1 MLIVGLGSF
10 VTKFAEEQPPL
21 AAEEPDEEPDGRA
34 AQEVF
39 DQPEL
44 RREILRYVIPTPEQR
59 AERERVRAE
68 RERERARRERRRQY
82 EEMGLPPDQ
91 IEEQLF
97 DELETESEEEFDGG
111 FGGGGAQPSK
121 SAPIAPTPPPRDE
134 LAAED
139 IEFVEAE
146 NELSLADMKREHE
159 EMRRKEGRFLNSR
172 STNRKLRRE
181 IQRLGELIREKE
193 HQILREERAP
203 LTRFL

>member
-10 VTKFAEEQPPL
+10 PTKFAEEQNPL
-21 AAEEPDEEPDGRA
+21 AAEEPPDGRA

-44 RREILRYVIPTPEQR
+44 RREIMRYIIPTPEQR
-59 AERERVRAE
+59 AERERE
-68 RERERARRERRRQY
+68 RERRERRRLY
-82 EEMGLPPDQ
+82 EEMRIPPDE
-91 IEEQLF
+91 I
-97 DELETESEEEFDGG
+97 DELLFEEFDDDEGTEYSGDTVLLDEEEFE
-111 FGGGGAQPSK
+111 GGGAKPSK
-121 SAPIAPTPPPRDE
+121 SAPVAPTPPPRDE

-146 NELSLADMKREHE
+146 NELSLVDMKRELE
-159 EMRRKEGRFLNSR
+159 EMKRKEGRFLNSR
-172 STNRKLRRE
+172 STNRKLKRD
-181 IQRLGELIREKE
+181 IQRLGGLIREKE